1 MGDPAA
7 TNEPP
12 VERNVAPLL
21 LFLLL
26 LFPVVIFS
34 HFYFLTYFF
43 GPFSI
48 ILRKGDQPATN
59 KPPAKR
65 NVGAVIYGKPHFLGS
80 HFYFLAIFTRLI
92 SAWLVTEKGI
102 RNEHAERNVPLLLQL
117 LLVYLSAVASFTFW
131 PVFTRLAFF

>member
-7 TNEPP
+7 TNKPP
-12 VERNVAPLL
+12 AERNVAPLL
-21 LFLLL
+21 VLLL
-26 LFPVVIFS
+26 LFPLVIFS

-65 NVGAVIYGKPHFLGS
+65 NVAAVIYGSHIFLEA
-80 HFYFLAIFTRLI
+80 LFTFQ
-92 SAWLVTEKGI
+92 
-102 RNEHAERNVPLLLQL
+102 PLLLDSFL
-117 LLVYLSAVASFTFW
+117 LGWLQKRGSEMSMQKGMCHSCGSCCWCF
-131 PVFTRLAFF
+131 LAL